1 MEKLV
6 YPGSFDPITLGHV
19 DIIRRAAGLCDELI
33 VAVLVNPG
41 KQPSFTIG
49 ERVDMIRRCISGID
63 NASVRSFDG
72 LLAQYL
78 QNIGARAIIKG
89 LRAVSDYEYE
99 LQMAHMNKKLNI
111 EMETLFMMAS
121 LQYSFLSSSTVK
133 DVARYG
139 GDISEFIPE
148 EIIEDVYA
156 KFGRGKDGIS

>member
-1 MEKLV
+1 MEKMV

-19 DIIRRAAGLCDELI
+19 DIIRRASSLCDELV

-41 KQPSFTIG
+41 KKPAFTIE
-49 ERVDMIRRCISGID
+49 ERICMINRCITGLE
-63 NASVRSFDG
+63 NVSVQSFDG
-72 LLAQYL
+72 LLAQFI

-99 LQMAHMNKKLNI
+99 LQMAHMNKKLNH

-148 EIIEDVYA
+148 EIIDDVYA
-156 KFGRGKDGIS
+156 KFRRNKDGIS